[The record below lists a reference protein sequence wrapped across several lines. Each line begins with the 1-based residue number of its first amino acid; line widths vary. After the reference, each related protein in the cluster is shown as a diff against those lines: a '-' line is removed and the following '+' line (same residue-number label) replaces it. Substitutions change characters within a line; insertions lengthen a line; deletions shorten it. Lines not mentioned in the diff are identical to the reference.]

1 MKMRLYPR
9 MAAQNIVRHRRF
21 YYPFILALVGTI
33 AAFYIVA
40 AIGMDPGMYQLHGA
54 NYAVIFAQI
63 GVFVLAFFCT
73 IFLFYTNS
81 FLMKQRNAEIGLY
94 NVLGMEKRHIS
105 TILTLEMLIVW
116 AVGMV
121 AGLILGIVFH
131 KLVAL
136 GLCSAMRLDVPFGF
150 GICLRAIAS
159 SLVLFS
165 GILLLILLYNL
176 RAVGKARPIELLHA
190 ADAGEREPRTRWL
203 LALLGIVCLGG
214 GYAIALWSPDAYS
227 ALGLYFVAVILVIIG
242 TYCLFSAVSIAVLKM
257 LRRSRWY
264 YKKPQRFIN
273 VSGMLYRMKQNA
285 VGLANICIL
294 STMVLVMISGTV
306 SLYLG
311 VEDAVAATQPY
322 DCRVTTYDDVVSA
335 QDPAMDAALDAQMM
349 QLARDTFEKEGLSV
363 EDLFMRR
370 YLNANV
376 SVLPDGNVYLD
387 YHENG
392 ENCSMYWMTAEEY
405 AQGTRSEPVHLMADE
420 ALIFAQDD
428 IWQNV
433 DALTLTDSE
442 GGTLRLTCA
451 AKTGS
456 LDAWQAQEGQT
467 AGYGFDSRVIV
478 VVSDEQVLSKIC
490 AMRQKNTENT
500 KETQLAR
507 ILFADVQG
515 DAKAQQRAL
524 DNLQLEIYETFESI
538 DTCIISSRAALYEE
552 MIGMAGGFLF
562 LGVFLGLVFIMAA
575 VLIVYY
581 KQICE
586 GYQDRR
592 RFCIMQQV
600 GLQRRQIRACINAQ
614 MLTVFFLPLGVSIV
628 HIAFDLRLMNQLLTL
643 FSLNNTSLTFVC
655 SAATLAVFALLYAV
669 VYLVT
674 ARTYNK
680 IVSQDIRA

>member
-40 AIGMDPGMYQLHGA
+40 AIGMDPGMYQLRGA

-203 LALLGIVCLGG
+203 PALFGVLSLGG

-322 DCRVTTYDDVVSA
+322 DCRVTVYDDVVSA
-335 QDPAMDAALDAQMM
+335 QDPAMDAALDAQLM
-349 QLARDTFEKEGLSV
+349 QLARDAFRQEGVGVEK
-363 EDLFMRR
+363 LFVRR
-370 YLNANV
+370 YLNAHV
-376 SVLPDGNVYLD
+376 SVLPGGDVYLD

-392 ENCSMYWMTAEEY
+392 DNCTMYWMTAEEY
-405 AQGTRSEPVHLMADE
+405 AHGTQSEPAHLMADE
-420 ALIFAQDD
+420 ALVFAQGDA
-428 IWQNV
+428 WQDV
-433 DALTLTDSE
+433 DTLTFTDGE
-442 GGTLRLTCA
+442 GGTLVLKCA
-451 AKTGS
+451 GPTGS
-456 LDAWQAQEGQT
+456 LDAWQAQEGERM
-467 AGYGFDSRVIV
+467 GGEFDARVIV
-478 VVSDEQVLSKIC
+478 VVRDAQALSQIC
-490 AMRQKNTENT
+490 AMRQKNTENST
-500 KETQLAR
+500 QTQLAR

-515 DAKAQQRAL
+515 DAAAQQQAL
-524 DNLQLEIYETFESI
+524 DTLQREVYETFQV
-538 DTCIISSRAALYEE
+538 DTCLTSSRAALYEE

-655 SAATLAVFALLYAV
+655 SAATLTVFALLYAV